1 MQRLHATALTA
12 LILFAGCGGDSGD
25 DAPEEQNIVI
35 PPTSSS
41 TVVED
46 NDSCTITAESPERA
60 IEDIEELTGGT
71 VVDVEEL
78 ENNGGLDQQTRTFK
92 LSVKDVVI
100 NTGVCSDNEINI
112 TVNDNDTSADT
123 NVNVGDQ

>member
-1 MQRLHATALTA
+1 MLRVILALLA
-12 LILFAGCGGDSGD
+12 LVLVGCSDSDDGGDTS
-25 DAPEEQNIVI
+25 VVV

-46 NDSCTITAESPERA
+46 NDSCTISAPSPEEA
-60 IEDIEELTGGT
+60 IDAAEEFVNGEA
-71 VVDVEEL
+71 VAVDEL
-78 ENNGGLDQQTRTFK
+78 ENNGGLDQQTRAFR
-92 LSVKDVVI
+92 VYFKDVII
-100 NTGVCSDNEINI
+100 NTGVCSDNEINV